1 MSGLAAEIR
10 EAGARIAAG
19 GRGVLVEVARA
30 AGSAPREAGAR
41 MLVFADSSVGTI
53 GGGALEYAA
62 LGRARAALA
71 GRAPAPARETLPL
84 GPSLGQCCGGSV
96 TLRYTEIAG
105 PGAGP
110 GAAALEEWR
119 AALEAER
126 LPLLLFGAGHVGR
139 ALARALEPLPFD
151 TTWIDSRPGAFPEEE
166 HGAVRRASPAPH
178 VEAAAAPPGALL
190 LVMTHSHAQDFAIV
204 DAAIRRAD
212 LAFVGLIGSATKRA
226 RFLSRLRG
234 LGHGEAALERLVC
247 PIGLPGLSGKAP
259 EIVAASAAAQ
269 ALSVREAALRE
280 RGRA

>member
-41 MLVFADSSVGTI
+41 MLVFADSAVGTI

-110 GAAALEEWR
+110 LDEWR

-139 ALARALEPLPFD
+139 ALARALEPLPFE
-151 TTWIDSRPGAFPEEE
+151 TTWIDSRPGAFPEAAR
-166 HGAVRRASPAPH
+166 GAARRASPAPH

-204 DAAIRRAD
+204 DAAIGRAD
-212 LAFVGLIGSATKRA
+212 LALVGLIGSATKRA
-226 RFLSRLRG
+226 RFLSRLRA

-269 ALSVREAALRE
+269 ALSVREAVLRE